1 MKNKGVN
8 RRDFL
13 RLSATVGAGA
23 FFIPEAAASGAV
35 STNATAAGGQK
46 PEIPKRVLGRTGIEV
61 PILSMGVMRADNPNL
76 LRAAYNTGLFHY
88 DTAHGYQNGRNEEMV
103 GTFFQGKPR
112 DTYFIATK
120 VGFGYPL
127 SENFENDLEAKLDIS
142 LKRLKMD
149 YVDVFYA
156 HGFNGTDA
164 IKDERVMRQL
174 QKIKT
179 SGKARFIGFSTHAH
193 KPEQLDAAVEAGIY
207 DVILLSYNFKLHN
220 LKQTQEAIERAAKA
234 GIGLV
239 AMKTMTGGVE
249 DAEGKKKINAQACLK
264 WAWENPHITTI
275 IPGFTNYDEFDE
287 CVEAVQNLG
296 LSDDERTYLA
306 ELCNREMLFCQQCG
320 VCKTQCPQQLP
331 IPDIMRAYMYAYG
344 YKQANLSKETLQ
356 ELDLAQNACSDCDG
370 CKVKC
375 PSGFKVSHKIAAI
388 TPVMN
393 VADEFLT

>member
-1 MKNKGVN
+1 MKKKGVN

-23 FFIPEAAASGAV
+23 FLVPEVTAS
-35 STNATAAGGQK
+35 ATHPQVAIINELSK
-46 PEIPKRVLGRTGIEV
+46 IEMPKRTLGRTGIEI

-76 LRAAYNTGLFHY
+76 LRASYNSGIFHY

-103 GTFFQGKPR
+103 GNFFQGKPR
-112 DTYFIATK
+112 ETYFIATK

-127 SENFENDLEAKLDIS
+127 QDNFEEDLNNKLDIS

-156 HGFNGTDA
+156 HGFKDTDV
-164 IKDERVMRQL
+164 IGDERVIKAL
-174 QKIKT
+174 TKIKE
-179 SGKARFIGFSTHAH
+179 SDKARFIGFSTHAH
-193 KPEQLDAAVEAGIY
+193 NPAQLDAAVKAGIY

-220 LKQTQEAIERAAKA
+220 LKETQEAIERAAKA

-275 IPGFTNYDEFDE
+275 IPGYTNYDEFDE
-287 CVEAVQNLG
+287 CVAAVQNLQ
-296 LSDDERTYLA
+296 LSGEERGYLA
-306 ELCNREMLFCQQCG
+306 GLCNQEMLFCQQCG
-320 VCKTQCPQQLP
+320 VCKTQCPEQLP

-344 YKQANLSKETLQ
+344 YKQSSLSKETLL
-356 ELDLAQNACSDCDG
+356 ELNLAQNACSGCDT
-370 CKVKC
+370 CKVSC
-375 PSGFKVSHKIAAI
+375 PSGFKVGEKIAAI

-393 VADEFLT
+393 VPTEFLT